1 MNREDILE
9 GLKKVLAPY
18 TPDKE
23 ALTSITPETNF
34 IGDLKINSA
43 NMVDILIDAE
53 EKYDIEIDMD
63 SAEKI
68 HDVGSCID
76 VIIEKM
82 NEKA

>member
-1 MNREDILE
+1 MTREDILD

-23 ALTSITPETNF
+23 ALNSITQQTDF
-34 IGDLKINSA
+34 INDLKINSA

-53 EKYDIEIDMD
+53 ERYNIEIDMD

-68 HDVGSCID
+68 HNVGSCID
-76 VIIEKM
+76 VIMEKI
-82 NEKA
+82 NEKN

>member
-1 MNREDILE
+1 MSREDILE

-23 ALTSITPETNF
+23 ALHSITPETTF
-34 IGDLKINSA
+34 ISDLKINSA

-53 EKYDIEIDMD
+53 EKYEIEIDMD

-68 HDVGSCID
+68 HDVGSCVD
-76 VIIEKM
+76 VIMDKM

>member
-1 MNREDILE
+1 MTREEILE

-18 TPDKE
+18 TPDKD
-23 ALTSITPETNF
+23 ALNSITLETDF
-34 IGDLKINSA
+34 VKDLKINSA

-63 SAEKI
+63 SAERI

-82 NEKA
+82 NEKK